1 MALYEQNAESLLIR
15 KCIKGDRSA
24 FQELYNQHSRWMYTV
39 CLRYHKN
46 QEDAEDVLQ
55 ESFIQIYKNLSSFK
69 FEGNFKGWLRR
80 VTVNCALEKFRKNK
94 IDFVSIEELFTA
106 EFDHTLDTSL
116 LDEINAEELIH
127 YIDQLSPGRKQVFL
141 AYAVDGF
148 KHHEIA
154 ELLGITVGTSKS
166 QLFDARKELIEAIK
180 NITIT

>member
-94 IDFVSIEELFTA
+94 IDFVSIEELFT
-106 EFDHTLDTSL
+106 EVFDHTLDNSL
-116 LDEINAEELIH
+116 LDEINAEELIY

-148 KHHEIA
+148 KHNEIA

-180 NITIT
+180 NISIT